1 MVDVAIREWDKILLC
16 ASEASLTS
24 WWVDDEIEE
33 TIQKERELSKKRGH
47 KVFALIPLN
56 LDGHLFN
63 DTYQS
68 GHKAVLARRLA
79 ANFTGWERTT
89 RNSRNSLK
97 W

>member
-47 KVFALIPLN
+47 KVFALIPL
-56 LDGHLFN
+56 
-63 DTYQS
+63 TWTAIS
-68 GHKAVLARRLA
+68 STTPTRAATRRL
-79 ANFTGWERTT
+79 NRPGFSGDGF
-89 RNSRNSLK
+89 S
-97 W
+97 